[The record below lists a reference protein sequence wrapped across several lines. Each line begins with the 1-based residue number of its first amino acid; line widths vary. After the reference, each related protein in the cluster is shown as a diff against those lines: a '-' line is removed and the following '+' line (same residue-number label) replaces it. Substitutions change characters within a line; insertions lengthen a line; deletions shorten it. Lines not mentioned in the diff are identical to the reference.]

1 VRGYVSITMKRLM
14 SGNKEYDA
22 HLLSM
27 AVGA

>member
-1 VRGYVSITMKRLM
+1 MKRLM